1 MKTLED
7 IIKKVVPICILEIII
22 LSFAI
27 ISGIKNGFKL
37 WNWLM
42 IIIGVSIYLIFT
54 IVVCVKENKDIKKV
68 KKEDLK
74 VDDVYKEQ
82 SQLILKSIDN
92 YLKENQKI
100 YTDLKLYWPFYKGLL
115 RRIANG
121 KKFNGKDYGVVEQ
134 LQIWQ
139 KENYE
144 DAFLKQIYDILKNNI
159 LL

>member
-7 IIKKVVPICILEIII
+7 IIKKIVSICIFEVII

-42 IIIGVSIYLIFT
+42 IIIGISIYLIFT
-54 IVVCVKENKDIKKV
+54 IVVCINENKGIKKV
-68 KKEDLK
+68 KREDLR
-74 VDDVYKEQ
+74 VDNVYKEQ
-82 SQLILKSIDN
+82 AQLILKSIDK

-115 RRIANG
+115 RRISNG
-121 KKFNGKDYGVVEQ
+121 QKFNGKDYGVIEQ

-144 DAFLKQIYDILKNNI
+144 DAFLKKIYDILKNNI